1 MNERLISEALDKA
14 IILRLPPEA
23 YADITNRSSND
34 ARSATPAAGNESG
47 NEPTGQLLSATAR
60 YV

>member
-23 YADITNRSSND
+23 YADMNQGMSQQANYSQ
-34 ARSATPAAGNESG
+34 
-47 NEPTGQLLSATAR
+47 QLQGMCDFSPI
-60 YV
+60 